1 MTSTTIQS
9 SKSKFDLKMG
19 IATRE
24 AYGQALV
31 ELGRKNPNVVA
42 LDADLAKSTF
52 SAKFQ
57 KEFPDRFFTCGI
69 AEADMVGI
77 AGGLALAGKLPF
89 ASSFAVFLCDK
100 GYDQLRMCVA
110 YPRVNAKFVGSH
122 GGISIGE
129 DGPSQ
134 MAVEDYALMCAL
146 AGFVVLSP
154 SDEFCA
160 RALVHRMAEHDG
172 PVYMRTGRPKAP
184 IIYGPEDKFEIGKA
198 KQHGDGRDVAIIACG
213 LEVGYALHAQ
223 AQLEDEG
230 IHARVLDMHTI
241 KPVDEAAVARAAEEC
256 GAIVTAEEHLLDGGL
271 GSQVARAAAH
281 THPVPMEFVG
291 IQNTYAE
298 SATPDQLMEKYGLT
312 APYIVQAAK
321 AVLRRK

>member
-1 MTSTTIQS
+1 MTALPINTR
-9 SKSKFDLKMG
+9 FELKMG
-19 IATRE
+19 VATRE

-31 ELGRKNPNVVA
+31 ELGGKHPEMVV

-57 KEFPDRFFTCGI
+57 EKFPERFFTCGI
-69 AEADMVGI
+69 AEANMVGI
-77 AGGLALAGKLPF
+77 AGGLALSGKLPF
-89 ASSFAVFLCDK
+89 SSSFAVFLCDK

-110 YPRVNAKFVGSH
+110 YPHVNAKFCGSH

-134 MAVEDYALMCAL
+134 QSVEDIALMCAL
-146 AGFVVLSP
+146 PGFVVLVP

-160 RALVHRMAEHDG
+160 RALVHRMAEHVG

-184 IIYGPEDKFEIGKA
+184 IIYSAEDKFEIGKA
-198 KQHGDGRDVAIIACG
+198 KVHGDGRDVAIIACG
-213 LEVGYALHAQ
+213 LEVGYALQAQ

-241 KPVDEAAVARAAEEC
+241 KPIDEAAVATAAREC

-271 GSQVARAAAH
+271 GSQVARAVAA
-281 THPVPMEFVG
+281 TYPVPMENVG

-298 SATPDQLMEKYGLT
+298 SGTPEQLMEKYGLT
-312 APYIVQAAK
+312 TPHIVAAVK
-321 AVLRRK
+321 RVLRRK

>member
-1 MTSTTIQS
+1 MTTMPIT
-9 SKSKFDLKMG
+9 KPKLELKMG
-19 IATRE
+19 VATRE

-57 KEFPDRFFTCGI
+57 KEFPDRFYTCGI

-100 GYDQLRMCVA
+100 GYDQLRMCIA
-110 YPRVNAKFVGSH
+110 YPHVNAKFVGSH

-146 AGFVVLSP
+146 AGFVVLNP

-184 IIYGPEDKFEIGKA
+184 IIYSPTDTFEIGKA
-198 KQHGDGRDVAIIACG
+198 KQHGNGGDVAIIACG
-213 LEVGYALHAQ
+213 LEVGYALQAQ
-223 AQLEDEG
+223 AELEEEG

-241 KPVDEAAVARAAEEC
+241 KPVDENAVAQAAQEC

-271 GSQVARAAAH
+271 GSQVARAAAR
-281 THPVPMEFVG
+281 THPVPIEFVG

-312 APYIVQAAK
+312 APYIMKAAK